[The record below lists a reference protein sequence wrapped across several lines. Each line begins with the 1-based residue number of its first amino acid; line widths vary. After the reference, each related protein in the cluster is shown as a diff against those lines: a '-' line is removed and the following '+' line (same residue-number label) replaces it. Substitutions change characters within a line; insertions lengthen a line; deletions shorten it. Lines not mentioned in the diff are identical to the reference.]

1 MNTPTLPRVSLPE
14 VDLHDVSALVA
25 DRASDVS
32 GLARDV
38 AGDAW
43 STGLERVQELAAAAA
58 EVLEDI
64 PDKAIAL
71 AGAVVP
77 ALRPTP
83 RRSRKPLLLLAVAIA
98 SFAVVAWYLK
108 KRRATTAEPY
118 AVPTTGPTTAT
129 SVSEAS

>member
-14 VDLHDVSALVA
+14 VDLHGVTTLVA
-25 DRASDVS
+25 DRASDV
-32 GLARDV
+32 GDLARD
-38 AGDAW
+38 AAADAW
-43 STGLERVQELAAAAA
+43 STGLERVQDLAAAAV

-98 SFAVVAWYLK
+98 SFAVVAWFLK

-118 AVPTTGPTTAT
+118 AVPTGPTAT

>member
-1 MNTPTLPRVSLPE
+1 MNTPTLPRVSLPD
-14 VDLHDVSALVA
+14 VDLHDVTARVA

-32 GLARDV
+32 DLARDV

-43 STGLERVQELAAAAA
+43 STGLERVQDLAAAAA

-77 ALRPTP
+77 ALRPAP
-83 RRSRKPLLLLAVAIA
+83 
-98 SFAVVAWYLK
+98 
-108 KRRATTAEPY
+108 
-118 AVPTTGPTTAT
+118 